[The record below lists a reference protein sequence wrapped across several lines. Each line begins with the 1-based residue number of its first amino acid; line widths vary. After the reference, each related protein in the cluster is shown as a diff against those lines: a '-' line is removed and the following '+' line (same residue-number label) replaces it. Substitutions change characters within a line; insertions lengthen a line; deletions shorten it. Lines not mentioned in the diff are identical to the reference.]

1 MPLFET
7 LAFAENQ
14 NIVIIVQARMSSTRF
29 PNKIMKTVLDEPVLF
44 RQLERI
50 AAIQHSVQL
59 VVATSQQPE
68 DDMILKACQERE
80 YACMRG
86 NLNDLLDRHYQ
97 IAKYLKADTVIKIPS
112 DCPLIDT
119 DVIDQTISFYLENIN
134 KYDFVSNLHPATFP
148 DGNDVEIMTFD
159 CLERTWHEA
168 TKQLEREHT
177 TPYIWENSDKFKCA
191 NVPWETGLDY
201 SMSHR
206 FTLDYKE
213 DLDFIRAVYE
223 KLYPRNPNFSLS
235 DILELLDEHPEIYEI
250 NAQYAG
256 VNWYR
261 NHLDELKTVGAS
273 NTKII

>member
-159 CLERTWHEA
+159 CMERTWHEA
-168 TKQLEREHT
+168 TTQLEREHT
-177 TPYIWENSDKFKCA
+177 TPYIWENSDKFRCA